1 MRLVTF
7 AIALSLVVPA
17 CVANT
22 GSPGSDTR
30 AGVHRYCA
38 KSECDQANDE
48 CRSAQD
54 SRCSSCFHTCSGMS
68 DYMSDCVA
76 TCDDICS
83 SSGCSGT
90 CPSDSPCVETGYA
103 VILPSSVNQDVLA
116 ACQRDI
122 AHLVDCNAGGTNL
135 DCDAASRAM
144 VPGTAAGFNCEAQLA
159 CDDTTTPCGVETPT
173 STLGEDMCSACNDD
187 GHCTADEEAF
197 LDNVDAAL
205 VPSMRRALE
214 SCHAE
219 ASCTDAWACVDSFLR
234 TLYPG

>member
-1 MRLVTF
+1 MRLATL
-7 AIALSLVVPA
+7 AIVLSLAVPA

-83 SSGCSGT
+83 SSGCSGA
-90 CPSDSPCVETGYA
+90 CPSDSPCVETGYS
-103 VILPSSVNQDVLA
+103 VTLPTSVNQDVLA

-122 AHLVDCNAGGTNL
+122 AHLVDCHVGGVNL
-135 DCDAASRAM
+135 DCDAASRALI
-144 VPGTAAGFNCEAQLA
+144 PGIAAGFDCDAQLA
-159 CDDTTTPCGVETPT
+159 CDDTTPCIVDAPT
-173 STLGEDMCSACNDD
+173 STLAEDMCAACNDD
-187 GHCTADEEAF
+187 YYCTADYKAF
-197 LDNVDAAL
+197 LDNLDEQL
-205 VPSMRRALE
+205 VPSVHQALE
-214 SCHAE
+214 SCRAE
-219 ASCTDAWACVDSFLR
+219 ASCTDTWACVESFMS